1 MSMYWDKLLMPK
13 RFREKETVE
22 KSKNDGRSPFKK
34 DYDTV
39 CNSTILRRLQD
50 KAQVFPLE
58 KEDYA
63 RTRLTHSIEV
73 MSIAESLGMQ
83 AINVISNHSKK
94 YLSENTNRR
103 YRNSVTEGL
112 YEIPTILKT
121 VSLLHDM
128 GNPPFGHLGEQII
141 GDWFANHLRDL
152 AINSEGKLVYKN
164 ASDANDTLVYK
175 LKGAYYND
183 LTNFEGNAQ
192 LFRLVTKLN
201 VFIDDHGMNLTFPVM
216 ASFIK
221 YPTNS
226 SSIDKSK
233 LITKKLGYFTS
244 EENLYNEIS
253 NCLGLE
259 HYRHPLSFLLESA
272 DDIAYLTADIEDAH
286 KKGLITVDELL
297 NYLSEGKD
305 DTIVQQVIN
314 EINIYKNA
322 AKEMGYEDIEG
333 YVMNRTRVLIKGLMI
348 DSIYGAF
355 DKVYEAIMNREFNN
369 ELLNESNARVI
380 TNILRKIERE
390 KIHYCTQILEN
401 KTRAYAVLTKL
412 LEMYVPATVNW
423 KESDDKNKD
432 TDRNLLYLS
441 LSKNYK
447 YICQQANKKAT
458 TEEEKIYNKLLLVT
472 DQISGMTDSH
482 ALTVYRTITAN

>member
-1 MSMYWDKLLMPK
+1 MMYWDMLLSPK

-22 KSKNDGRSPFKK
+22 RAENDERSPFKK

-58 KEDYA
+58 QEDYA

-73 MSIAESLGMQ
+73 MSIAESLGMK
-83 AINVISNHSKK
+83 ARNIIMKHDKK
-94 YLSENTNRR
+94 FLSESRR
-103 YRNSVTEGL
+103 KRDYVKEL
-112 YEIPTILKT
+112 LDEIPTILKT

-141 GDWFANHLRDL
+141 GDWFAHNLRNL
-152 AINSEGKLVYKN
+152 AINSDGLLVYKSG
-164 ASDANDTLVYK
+164 SDPNDSLVYK
-175 LKGAYYND
+175 LKGKYFND

-201 VFIDDHGMNLTFPVM
+201 LFIDEYGMNLTFPVM

-226 SSIDKSK
+226 SSIDKKK
-233 LITKKLGYFTS
+233 LICKKVGYFSS
-244 EENLYNEIS
+244 EEDLYQKINET
-253 NCLGLE
+253 LGLNG
-259 HYRHPLSFLLESA
+259 YRHPLAFLLEAA

-286 KKGLITVDELL
+286 RKGLITIDKIVKYFSEEKSDLLVDQVLKEIS
-297 NYLSEGKD
+297 NYKM
-305 DTIVQQVIN
+305 
-314 EINIYKNA
+314 A
-322 AKEMGYEDIEG
+322 AIKMEYEDVEG

-348 DSIYGAF
+348 NSIYVAF
-355 DKVYEAIMNREFNN
+355 DNAYDDIMECRFND
-369 ELLNESNARVI
+369 ELLNCSAASTI
-380 TNILRKIERE
+380 TRILRKIEKE
-390 KIHYCTQILEN
+390 NIHYCSQILEN
-401 KTRAYAVLTKL
+401 KTRAYSVLTKL
-412 LEMYVPATVNW
+412 LEIYVPATVNW
-423 KESDDKNKD
+423 KEEDDKNKD

-441 LSKNYK
+441 LSKNYR
-447 YICQQANKKAT
+447 YICKQANKRAT

-472 DQISGMTDSH
+472 DQISGMTDTH
-482 ALTVYRTITAN
+482 ALSVYKMITAN